1 MKMKVCLDE
10 KCGFANDLLKY
21 AHGMEKLVPRL
32 LNRDKVSSEGGAG
45 TCKFVQIRA
54 LAKQIGRLLVPLH
67 QRVCPPDECLPLGG
81 QVSALSQCRLSY

>member
-1 MKMKVCLDE
+1 
-10 KCGFANDLLKY
+10 
-21 AHGMEKLVPRL
+21 
-32 LNRDKVSSEGGAG
+32 VSSEGGAG

-67 QRVCPPDECLPLGG
+67 QRICPPDECLPLGG